1 MRIQHLILIAFFLT
15 AIVKGSIGKEIEST
29 SKGQTLTE
37 NQELRTE
44 TNTDSILIEQRA
56 FHDFS
61 EVGKKDEFHICIR
74 GKSIVEG
81 NVIFTITSY
90 DKRTILKEEF
100 PSNLL
105 LGYGFEGD
113 IESVKDREKYMKNR
127 IREFFE
133 EKNFKYPAIKQD
145 EVFNEDYSVKEI
157 WNDIQSDRAAIGFY
171 YLIGEEDGRSIAYS
185 KKTKKAVMYF
195 NCC

>member
-1 MRIQHLILIAFFLT
+1 MRIGHLILIGFFLT
-15 AIVKGSIGKEIEST
+15 AIVKSSIGKETELTST
-29 SKGQTLTE
+29 EQTLTE
-37 NQELRTE
+37 NHELMTE
-44 TNTDSILIEQRA
+44 TDTDSILIEQRT

-61 EVGKKDEFHICIR
+61 QVGKKDEFYICIR
-74 GKSIVEG
+74 GKSITEG
-81 NVIFTITSY
+81 QVIFTIISH
-90 DKRTILKEEF
+90 DKEMILKEEF
-100 PSNLL
+100 PSNFL

-127 IREFFE
+127 IIEFFE

-145 EVFNEDYSVKEI
+145 EVFDEDYSVKEI
-157 WNDIQSDRAAIGFY
+157 WNDIQSDRTAIGFY